1 MNEVKLAVITPTYNR
16 ISNIPNAIKMLQSQI
31 LDGIEFIIVDDGSKD
46 GSYELLQKLT
56 QQDKRFT
63 ILKQENKGPSAA
75 RNNALAVAKGDYI
88 GFFDI
93 DDAIPQ
99 NYFDALYNEAIKS
112 NADIVY
118 TSYNNIYHRIVDGNN
133 LESHIKN
140 LRNGAIWDKIY
151 KKSLIEDNNITFE
164 EGLYTADNLW
174 CIKTFTKAKKITLLN
189 QPSYEYTL
197 QSDSIGKDN
206 SKQQKRKNDIFI
218 IIDKILTYANQ
229 NQYTEDEI
237 NQLKYFLVKT
247 YSCYPKDK
255 KYQKK
260 LYQTLGVPEPT
271 LPKIPLSTKI
281 LLKFKKVLHI
291 ISKEE
296 YKHQKELAYI
306 NHSSLF
312 DEKWYISQN
321 PDIAN
326 SNINPQE
333 HYLKYGWK
341 EGLNPSPK
349 FDGNR
354 YLQDNQ
360 DVLNANVCPL
370 VHYLTIGAREGRFYD
385 VVVTQ

>member
-1 MNEVKLAVITPTYNR
+1 MNKVKISVIVPTYNR

-46 GSYELLQKLT
+46 GSYELLQELT
-56 QQDKRFT
+56 KSDKRF
-63 ILKQENKGPSAA
+63 IIKKQENKGPSAA
-75 RNNALAVAKGDYI
+75 RNNALLVAKGEYI

-99 NYFDALYNEAIKS
+99 NYFDTMYYEAIKNS
-112 NADIVY
+112 ADIVY
-118 TSYNNIYHRIVDGNN
+118 TSYNNI
-133 LESHIKN
+133 SHITNETKELKTHLKI

-189 QPSYEYTL
+189 SPSYEYNL

-218 IIDKILTYANQ
+218 VIDKILTYANQ
-229 NQYTEDEI
+229 NQYTEEEI
-237 NQLKYFLVKT
+237 YQLKLFLAKT

-260 LYQTLGVPEPT
+260 LYQTLGIDQPQVPQ
-271 LPKIPLSTKI
+271 ISLSTKI
-281 LLKFKKVLHI
+281 LLKFKKVLHL

-296 YKHQKELAYI
+296 YKFQKELAYVKK
-306 NHSSLF
+306 SSLF
-312 DEKWYISQN
+312 DENWYLSQN
-321 PDIAN
+321 PDIADKK
-326 SNINPQE
+326 ITPVE
-333 HYLKYGWK
+333 HYIKYGWK
-341 EGLNPSPK
+341 ERLNPSQK
-349 FDGNR
+349 FDGNA

-360 DVLNANVCPL
+360 DVAKANICPL
-370 VHYLTIGAREGRFYD
+370 VHYVTIGIKEGRAI
-385 VVVTQ
+385 